1 MMELKYKTLAIL
13 VAAVLLGAGCA
24 MEPSEADI
32 KAALEKDM
40 AKSAESIDSAGKMFG
55 GAGKALTDAI
65 GKPELHAVK
74 KIGCAEAKDAPGFVC
89 DIEVDMTSPL
99 AGRGKDMAT
108 ARFVKGP
115 EGWVVVK

>member
-1 MMELKYKTLAIL
+1 MEMKTKILTALA
-13 VAAVLLGAGCA
+13 AAALLIGGCA

-32 KAALEKDM
+32 KVALEKDI
-40 AKSAESIDSAGKMFG
+40 AKNAESIDSAGKMFG

-74 KIGCAEAKDAPGFVC
+74 KIGCVQAKDAPGFVC
-89 DIEVDMTSPL
+89 DIEIDMTSPL

>member
-1 MMELKYKTLAIL
+1 MELKSKTLAIL
-13 VAAVLLGAGCA
+13 AAAVLLVAGCA

-32 KAALEKDM
+32 KAALEKDI